1 MAMFESSF
9 WTWWIGFFSVGGII
23 GVAALLYWQT
33 VGEAK
38 PTDKIE
44 TMGHTWDGDLAELN
58 SPMPR
63 WWLVMFYGLVAV
75 ALLYLL
81 LYPGVGAFQGLLGW
95 THKTQYDGEVQAA
108 EARYGPIYD
117 RYAQQDLAAL
127 AKNPEA
133 MQTGGRLFATYC
145 TVCHGSDGR
154 GAKGFPNLRD
164 NDWLWGGEP
173 QAIKTTILNGR
184 QANMP
189 GWEAMLGKEGVYNV
203 VEYVRAV
210 SGKQVDHTR
219 ADAGKAKYQQ
229 VCVACHGADAK
240 GNPAL
245 GAPNLTDTIW
255 LYGGTHEDLLH
266 TVRHGR
272 LGVMPAFKDFLG
284 ESRVHL
290 LAAYVY
296 SLSEGKTATK
306 TP

>member
-1 MAMFESSF
+1 MFDSSF
-9 WTWWIGFFSVGGII
+9 WTLWIGFFAVGGII
-23 GVAALLYWQT
+23 GVGALTYWQT

-63 WWLVMFYGLVAV
+63 WWLVMFYGLIVV

-81 LYPGVGAFQGLLGW
+81 LYPGVGAFQGVLGW
-95 THKTQYDGEVQAA
+95 SHKTQYDGEVQAA
-108 EARYGPIYD
+108 ETQYKPLYD
-117 RYAQQDLAAL
+117 RYAQQDLAVL
-127 AKNPEA
+127 AKSPEA
-133 MQTGGRLFATYC
+133 MQTGARLFATYC
-145 TVCHGSDGR
+145 TVCHGSDAR

-164 NDWLWGGEP
+164 GDWLWGGEP
-173 QAIKTTILNGR
+173 QAIKTTILTGR

-210 SGKQVDHTR
+210 SGKQVDHIR

-229 VCVACHGADAK
+229 LCVACHGADAK

-245 GAPNLTDTIW
+245 GAPNLTDSVW
-255 LYGGTHEDLLH
+255 LYGGSHEDLLA

-272 LGVMPAFKDFLG
+272 AGVMPAFKDFLG
-284 ESRVHL
+284 DSKVHL
-290 LAAYVY
+290 LAAYVHG
-296 SLSEGKTATK
+296 LSEAKPAAAK
-306 TP
+306 P

>member
-1 MAMFESSF
+1 MFDSSF

-23 GVAALLYWQT
+23 GVGALTYWQT

-63 WWLVMFYGLVAV
+63 WWLVMFYGLIVV

-81 LYPGVGAFQGLLGW
+81 LYPGVGAFQGVLGW
-95 THKTQYDGEVQAA
+95 SHKTQYDGEVQAA
-108 EARYGPIYD
+108 EAQYKPLYD

-133 MQTGGRLFATYC
+133 MQTGARLFATYC
-145 TVCHGSDGR
+145 TVCHGSDAR

-173 QAIKTTILNGR
+173 QAIKTTILTGR

-210 SGKQVDHTR
+210 SGKQVDHIR

-229 VCVACHGADAK
+229 LCVACHGADAK

-245 GAPNLTDTIW
+245 GAPNLTDNVW
-255 LYGGTHEDLLH
+255 LYGGSHEDLLA

-272 LGVMPAFKDFLG
+272 AGVMPAFKDFLG
-284 ESRVHL
+284 DSKVHL
-290 LAAYVY
+290 LAAYVHG
-296 SLSEGKTATK
+296 LSEAKPAVAK
-306 TP
+306 P

>member
-1 MAMFESSF
+1 MFDSSF

-23 GVAALLYWQT
+23 GVGALTYWQT

-63 WWLVMFYGLVAV
+63 WWLVMAYGLIVV

-95 THKTQYDGEVQAA
+95 SHKTQYDGEMQAA
-108 EARYGPIYD
+108 EAQYKPLYD
-117 RYAQQDLAAL
+117 RYAQQDLATL
-127 AKNPEA
+127 AKSPEA

-164 NDWLWGGEP
+164 GDWLWGGEP

-210 SGKQVDHTR
+210 SGKQVDHIR

-229 VCVACHGADAK
+229 LCVACHGADAK

-245 GAPNLTDTIW
+245 GAPNLTDNVW
-255 LYGGTHEDLLH
+255 LYGGSHEDLLA

-272 LGVMPAFKDFLG
+272 AGVMPAFKDFLG
-284 ESRVHL
+284 DSKVHL

-296 SLSEGKTATK
+296 GLSESKPAAAK
-306 TP
+306 P